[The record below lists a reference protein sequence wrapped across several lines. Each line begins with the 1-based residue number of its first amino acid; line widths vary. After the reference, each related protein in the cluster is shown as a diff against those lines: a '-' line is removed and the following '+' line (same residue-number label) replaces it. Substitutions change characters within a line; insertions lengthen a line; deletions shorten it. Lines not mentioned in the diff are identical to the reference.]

1 MIVEDPVE
9 LLEAGDDGGG
19 VLRGGGPAGH
29 PATKPY
35 IEHRAFIAALP
46 RL

>member
-9 LLEAGDDGGG
+9 FLEAGDDGGG

-29 PATKPY
+29 PATKPGV
-35 IEHRAFIAALP
+35 IHAHI
-46 RL
+46 